1 MLRLNKFILTSI
13 FLISINQIV
22 FSQSQ
27 LKLGLGS
34 FVILGNNTLAKVEGF
49 SDFIT
54 VKNPYGFS
62 INMDYMLN
70 SSIKVK
76 SGLEYKFQTLKPNN
90 NFTFNAEFFSIPLL
104 LDYKIIDKSKFKI
117 SLSTGFSFD
126 KLVYYSNNYYYSSTN
141 ETNTNSVSIMLTT
154 SKYFPQKALH
164 FNSISLRFG
173 SVFSK
178 KIGRN
183 SEINVFAYYI
193 PQLNNR
199 FSAEAYFIR
208 TSKPSPGLE
217 LTLEYDKE
225 INLSH
230 HGFQIGVYYTFGTL
244 VFKQP

>member
-1 MLRLNKFILTSI
+1 
-13 FLISINQIV
+13 
-22 FSQSQ
+22 
-27 LKLGLGS
+27 
-34 FVILGNNTLAKVEGF
+34 
-49 SDFIT
+49 
-54 VKNPYGFS
+54 
-62 INMDYMLN
+62 
-70 SSIKVK
+70 
-76 SGLEYKFQTLKPNN
+76 
-90 NFTFNAEFFSIPLL
+90 
-104 LDYKIIDKSKFKI
+104 
-117 SLSTGFSFD
+117 
-126 KLVYYSNNYYYSSTN
+126 
-141 ETNTNSVSIMLTT
+141 MLTT

-193 PQLNNR
+193 PQLNNG

-230 HGFQIGVYYTFGTL
+230 HGFQIGAYYTFGTL